1 MSIYITGDIHG
12 YPKRL
17 SNKSLKL
24 FRLEISERDK
34 VIICGDFGLPW
45 CNDKED
51 EYWLNWLEEKN
62 FEILFVEKYHW

>member
-51 EYWLNWLEEKN
+51 EYWLN
-62 FEILFVEKYHW
+62 